1 MLRVKTI
8 NDGDTDDDDDNGEV
22 YEILSNMF
30 DVFDD
35 NFVDETESM

>member
-8 NDGDTDDDDDNGEV
+8 NDGDTDDDDNREV

>member
-8 NDGDTDDDDDNGEV
+8 NDGDTDDDDNREV
-22 YEILSNMF
+22 YEILF

>member
-8 NDGDTDDDDDNGEV
+8 NDGDTDDDDNGEV